1 MKENRTHDWD
11 KKEQAQARMRLQI
24 KKVLRKYDYPPNK
37 QPIAVEAV
45 LMQAKLQCQ
54 NMWRQYLHFTV
65 SFCNENLVFNI
76 FPEKYP
82 FL

>member
-1 MKENRTHDWD
+1 LKTVKENRTHDWD

-24 KKVLRKYDYPPNK
+24 KKVLREYDYPPNK

-54 NMWRQYLHFTV
+54 NM
-65 SFCNENLVFNI
+65 
-76 FPEKYP
+76 
-82 FL
+82 